1 MKKMKSENCRKLSHS
16 LKVASLEEGDSIT
29 RRYILLK
36 EVGKG
41 VFGSFFKDIDRSK
54 LNQGQVKSDS

>member
-1 MKKMKSENCRKLSHS
+1 

-41 VFGSFFKDIDRSK
+41 AFGSVFKAIDRSK
-54 LNQGQVKSDS
+54 LNQG